1 MCNLPVIRA
10 AVALG
15 LPVHAT
21 SNDGMEPI
29 HWACTKGWWQA
40 VQELLQHGA
49 DINARNAQQATPV
62 VLAAQY
68 GHTDLVI
75 ASPTICCPLSAA
87 QCLLPTVLPPP
98 TLSTAHCLLPSVCC
112 PVSAAHCL
120 LPTACCPGE
129 RPIR

>member
-1 MCNLPVIRA
+1 DQHGATVLHWAALMCNLPVIRA

-68 GHTDLVI
+68 GHTDLVN
-75 ASPTICCPLSAA
+75 
-87 QCLLPTVLPPP
+87 VLVKRG
-98 TLSTAHCLLPSVCC
+98 A
-112 PVSAAHCL
+112 
-120 LPTACCPGE
+120 
-129 RPIR
+129 